1 MKVLKRIKLKLQL
14 IQELFSFLWKQ
25 KLYWLIPM
33 ITILVLF
40 GLFFIL
46 AEATTIAHFVYPL
59 I

>member
-1 MKVLKRIKLKLQL
+1 MKLLKKIKLKLQL
-14 IQELFSFLWKQ
+14 IQEFFSFLWQQ

-33 ITILVLF
+33 MVVLVLF